1 MAYAIMRAK
10 KLATMGNVASSLQH
24 CFRERET
31 HNADAAR
38 TPDNEHREA
47 TSTSEAMGRLRDL
60 LPEKRRKDAV
70 LAVEYVMTASPG
82 WWETASPNQQTEF
95 FDRSVAWLTEKYGAD
110 RIIAASIHRDET
122 SPHLSAFVV
131 PLTADGRLSAKEFI
145 GSKVKMSADQTTYAA
160 KVRNLGL
167 ERGIEGSRANHERV
181 ASFYGAIAK
190 PVPAIEIA
198 PETIQP
204 RVLEKATLKD
214 RLMGRGDLVESPAMV
229 ASRLTAAVT
238 EAYAP
243 ALERARKADLEARR
257 ATESRQALVSLQ
269 RRTEPFLRALKPLRE
284 AGRSL
289 FGRLMGEL
297 GAKLHDQQKR
307 AEEQSHQQRL
317 DEAKARIER
326 QRERDRDPNNKD
338 RGGRGRG
345 R

>member
-10 KLATMGNVASSLQH
+10 KLATMGNVAASLQH

-31 HNADAAR
+31 LNADAAR

-47 TSTSEAMGRLRDL
+47 TSTSEAMGRLREL

-82 WWETASPNQQTEF
+82 WWKTASADQQRQF

-110 RIIAASIHRDET
+110 RIVVASIHRDEA

-145 GSKVKMSADQTTYAA
+145 GSKAKMTADQTSYA
-160 KVRNLGL
+160 RQMRDLGL
-167 ERGIEGSRANHERV
+167 ERGIEGSRANHQRI
-181 ASFYGAIAK
+181 ATFYGAIAK
-190 PVPAIEIA
+190 PTPAIEIA

-204 RVLEKATLKD
+204 RILEKAALKD
-214 RLMGRGDLVESPAMV
+214 RLMGRGDLVESPAMI
-229 ASRLTAAVT
+229 ATRLTKAVA

-243 ALERARKADLEARR
+243 VVEKARKADLETRR
-257 ATESRQALVSLQ
+257 ATESRQALLSLQ
-269 RRTEPFLRALKPLRE
+269 KRAEPFLRALEPLKE

-289 FGRLMGEL
+289 FGRLISEL
-297 GAKLHDQQKR
+297 GAKLHGEQQR
-307 AEEQSHQQRL
+307 DDRQRL
-317 DEAKARIER
+317 DDARANIER
-326 QRERDRDPNNKD
+326 QRAREREANDKD
-338 RGGRGRG
+338 RGGRGR
-345 R
+345 

>member
-10 KLATMGNVASSLQH
+10 KLSSMGNVASSLQH

-31 HNADAAR
+31 HNADASR

-47 TSTSEAMGRLRDL
+47 SSTSEAMGRLREM

-82 WWETASPNQQTEF
+82 WWETASPGQQTEF
-95 FDRSVAWLTEKYGAD
+95 FDRSMAWLAEKYGAD
-110 RIIAASIHRDET
+110 RIVTASIHRDET

-145 GSKVKMSADQTTYAA
+145 GSKVKMSADQTSYAA
-160 KVRNLGL
+160 KVRDLGL

-190 PVPAIEIA
+190 PVPAIEIT
-198 PETIQP
+198 PETVAP
-204 RVLEKATLKD
+204 RVLSKKWHSTTL
-214 RLMGRGDLVESPAMV
+214 ESPEMV
-229 ASRLTAAVT
+229 ANRVTKAVS

-243 ALERARKADLEARR
+243 VIERARKADLEARR
-257 ATESRQALVSLQ
+257 ATESRQALQSLQ
-269 RRTEPFLRALKPLRE
+269 KRVEPFLRALEPLKE

-289 FGRLMGEL
+289 FGRLIGEL
-297 GAKLHDQQKR
+297 AAKLHTEQQR
-307 AEEQSHQQRL
+307 SDQQRL
-317 DEAKARIER
+317 QEAKAKIER
-326 QRERDRDPNNKD
+326 QREREREANGKD
-338 RGGRGRG
+338 RGGRGR
-345 R
+345 

>member
-10 KLATMGNVASSLQH
+10 KLSSMGNVASSLQH

-31 HNADAAR
+31 HNADASR

-47 TSTSEAMGRLRDL
+47 SSTSEAMGRLREM

-82 WWETASPNQQTEF
+82 WWETASPSQQTEF
-95 FDRSVAWLTEKYGAD
+95 FDRSMAWLAEKYGAD
-110 RIIAASIHRDET
+110 RIVTASIHRDET

-145 GSKVKMSADQTTYAA
+145 GSKVKMSADQTSYAA
-160 KVRNLGL
+160 KVRDLGL

-190 PVPAIEIA
+190 PVPAIEIT
-198 PETIQP
+198 PETVAP
-204 RVLEKATLKD
+204 RVLSRKWHSTTL
-214 RLMGRGDLVESPAMV
+214 ESPEMV
-229 ASRLTAAVT
+229 ANRVTKAVS

-243 ALERARKADLEARR
+243 VIERARKADLEARR
-257 ATESRQALVSLQ
+257 ATESRQALQSLQ
-269 RRTEPFLRALKPLRE
+269 KRAEPFLRALEPLKE

-289 FGRLMGEL
+289 FGRLMSEL
-297 GAKLHDQQKR
+297 GAKLHTEQQRDDQQRVQEAR
-307 AEEQSHQQRL
+307 A
-317 DEAKARIER
+317 KIER
-326 QRERDRDPNNKD
+326 QREGERDANGKD
-338 RGGRGRG
+338 RGGRGR
-345 R
+345 